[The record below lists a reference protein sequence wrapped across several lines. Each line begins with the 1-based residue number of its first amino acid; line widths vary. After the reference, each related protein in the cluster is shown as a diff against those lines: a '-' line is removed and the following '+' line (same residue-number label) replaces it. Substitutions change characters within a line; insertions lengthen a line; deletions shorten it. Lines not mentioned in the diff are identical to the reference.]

1 MGVDA
6 ALYTT
11 LHHKGD
17 GGHYKSG
24 ARKCPNPCRLGYPYP
39 YRAFSALLIDEDH
52 ANPPVCH
59 VLTCYERDQIQN
71 KKHYR
76 KN

>member
-1 MGVDA
+1 MRADVTHGGRRRTVHH
-6 ALYTT
+6 TF
-11 LHHKGD
+11 HHKGD

-52 ANPPVCH
+52 ANHLCMSSQF
-59 VLTCYERDQIQN
+59 EGDQ
-71 KKHYR
+71 
-76 KN
+76 